1 MKKSRKNIKK
11 NKRNS
16 SRISKFRMYGGMKL
30 NVETHLEGID
40 VTLNVE
46 PTDTIQSI
54 KSKVIAKI
62 GAQPNNFYKLTYNDR
77 VLFDRKTIADY
88 GIPENSNLMF
98 RRHRPGFKLTEEE
111 RAEGQKKYK
120 FGLCD
125 SCDNPLDDRADWV
138 PDPGVGMM
146 CHACNAYYTE
156 GETDG
161 YVDGS
166 NGDDPTNRNLMLT
179 RHTPGFKLTEEERDE
194 EHKKHKFGLCGSC
207 DNPLD
212 DRADWVSDP
221 VVGLMCHACNA
232 YYTEGETD
240 GYTDGIN
247 GDDHFDIEH
256 FCNSTMWSKNLKIGD
271 RVITCGESIYSKVAH
286 HEAPVG
292 TIGTIV
298 SIGHRYK
305 DTVNPEIQYKV
316 KFDGYPHILED
327 MEHLY
332 WCHNLRPY

>member
-16 SRISKFRMYGGMKL
+16 SRISKFKMYGGMKL
-30 NVETHLEGID
+30 NVETHLMGIN
-40 VTLNVE
+40 VTLDVE

-62 GAQPNNFYKLTYNDR
+62 GAQPNNFYDITYNDR

-98 RRHRPGFKLTEEE
+98 RRHTPGFKLTEEE
-111 RAEGQKKYK
+111 RAEGHKKYK

-125 SCDNPLDDRADWV
+125 SCDNPIDDDGDWV
-138 PDPGVGMM
+138 PDPG
-146 CHACNAYYTE
+146 
-156 GETDG
+156 
-161 YVDGS
+161 
-166 NGDDPTNRNLMLT
+166 
-179 RHTPGFKLTEEERDE
+179 
-194 EHKKHKFGLCGSC
+194 
-207 DNPLD
+207 
-212 DRADWVSDP
+212 
-221 VVGLMCHACNA
+221 VGLMCHACNA

-247 GDDHFDIEH
+247 GDNHFDIQH
-256 FCNSTMWSKNLKIGD
+256 LCNSTMWSKDLKIGD

-292 TIGTIV
+292 TIGNIV

-316 KFDGYPHILED
+316 KFDDYPHILED

-332 WCHNLRPY
+332 WCHNLRPI